1 MIGEKAREEAKKLLG
16 QAVDEHWPEIKE
28 AYIKAKTRMRVGM
41 GVIFEPDKSGEKIEV
56 RISLV
61 TGRLKDSYDSVVN
74 ELQDPLIVD
83 TAPRP
88 RAKGKKADT

>member
-1 MIGEKAREEAKKLLG
+1 MIGDKAREEAKKLLG
-16 QAVDEHWPEIKE
+16 RAVDEHWVEIKE
-28 AYIKAKTRMRVGM
+28 AYIKAKSRMRVGL
-41 GVIFEPDKSGEKIEV
+41 GLIFEPNAKGEKIEV

-61 TGRLKDSYDSVVN
+61 TGRLKSSYDSVVD

-88 RAKGKKADT
+88 RARGKKGD